1 MTQNVFDPEGPPA
14 APDARDEDGEPVLR
28 STKARIRRA
37 ATLIL
42 IDRTA
47 HGPKVLMGRRS
58 AGHVFMPDKWVFP
71 GGRAERAD
79 AFAPSASEL
88 SPQVT
93 ALLAAA
99 RPATGPRTLRGLAQ
113 AAIRELREEA
123 GLRLEA
129 IAHPPYAQCGEV
141 AAKRSEGPR
150 ASADDAGA
158 RVAPLAGASGPLPGF
173 AGTPPSAMGKMT
185 APTPLPDLAA
195 LELIGRAITPPYRVR
210 RFDALFFTA
219 SADRL
224 LARERDTGDG
234 ELDEIAWFTLPEALA
249 LDLPNVTSFM
259 LKELG
264 HRMERAGRPP
274 LYLRYMHRK
283 HTVLP
288 MGAAA

>member
-1 MTQNVFDPEGPPA
+1 MSARPTDVFDPEGPPA

-79 AFAPSASEL
+79 AFAPAATEL
-88 SPQVT
+88 SPDVT
-93 ALLAAA
+93 AILAGA

-129 IAHPPYAQCGEV
+129 PT
-141 AAKRSEGPR
+141 
-150 ASADDAGA
+150 SAG
-158 RVAPLAGASGPLPGF
+158 R
-173 AGTPPSAMGKMT
+173 
-185 APTPLPDLAA
+185 PLPDLAA

-224 LARERDTGDG
+224 LHPDRDAGDG

-264 HRMERAGRPP
+264 HRLERHGRPP
-274 LYLRYMHRK
+274 LYLRYMHKK

-288 MGAAA
+288 MKAPA